1 LSVYTKR
8 RDVMGTKP
16 KDAVGTVVVI
26 LVGLFIVTLTL
37 TAYAHASRHHPRV
50 PAIPRHGEVFV
61 NLPAG
66 HRTVYVGRSR
76 YFYGSGVFYRH
87 GPSGYVVVRAPIGAV
102 IAAPPASCRTVVVGG
117 ATYYDYNGDYY
128 QNAPAGY
135 VVVQSPP
142 VVPQPPSIAGQRV
155 SVKAHTLNVRSG
167 PGMGHPVIEQVRQGI
182 VLAVQGTAPGWL
194 YVRTPSGRFGWVSGK
209 YTVPFV
215 SVPSG

>member
-1 LSVYTKR
+1 
-8 RDVMGTKP
+8 METKP

-26 LVGLFIVTLTL
+26 LVSLLIVTFTF
-37 TAYAHASRHHPRV
+37 TENAFADRPHPRASV
-50 PAIPRHGEVFV
+50 APRYGEVFV

-76 YFYGSGVFYRH
+76 YFYRSGVFYKH

-102 IAAPPASCRTVVVGG
+102 IAAPPAGCRTVVVGG

-128 QNAPAGY
+128 QNAPRGY
-135 VVVQSPP
+135 VVVQAPP
-142 VVPQPPSIAGQRV
+142 VVPPPPPMAGQQV
-155 SVKAHTLNVRSG
+155 SVTAYTLNVRSG
-167 PGMGHPVIEQVRQGI
+167 PGMGHPVIEQVRQGFI
-182 VLAVQGTAPGWL
+182 LAVQGTAPGWL
-194 YVRTPSGRFGWVSGK
+194 YVRTPSGKFGWVSGK

>member
-1 LSVYTKR
+1 METKSKHPV
-8 RDVMGTKP
+8 D
-16 KDAVGTVVVI
+16 TVVVI
-26 LVGLFIVTLTL
+26 LVGLFIVTFTCTEHVL
-37 TAYAHASRHHPRV
+37 ASPHHPRV
-50 PAIPRHGEVFV
+50 PVAPRQGTVIV

-76 YFYGSGVFYRH
+76 YFYRSGVFYRP

-102 IAAPPASCRTVVVGG
+102 IAAPPAGCRTVVVGS

-128 QNAPAGY
+128 QNTPGGY
-135 VVVQSPP
+135 VVVEAPT
-142 VVPQPPSIAGQRV
+142 VVPAPAATTGQRV
-155 SVKAHTLNVRSG
+155 SVTAHTLNVRSG

-182 VLAVQGTAPGWL
+182 VLMVQGTAPGWL
-194 YVRTPSGRFGWVSGK
+194 YVRTPSGKLGWVSGQ

>member
-1 LSVYTKR
+1 
-8 RDVMGTKP
+8 METKP
-16 KDAVGTVVVI
+16 KDDVGTVVVI
-26 LVGLFIVTLTL
+26 LVSLLIITLTFTENAL
-37 TAYAHASRHHPRV
+37 ADRRHPRV

-76 YFYGSGVFYRH
+76 YFYRSGVFYRH

-102 IAAPPASCRTVVVGG
+102 IAAPPTGCRTVVFGR

-135 VVVQSPP
+135 VVVEAPP
-142 VVPQPPSIAGQRV
+142 VVPPAPAIGGQRV
-155 SVKAHTLNVRSG
+155 SVTAHTLNVRSG

-182 VLAVQGTAPGWL
+182 VLTVQGTAPGWL
-194 YVRTPSGRFGWVSGK
+194 YVRTPSGKFGWVSGQ

-215 SVPSG
+215 SAPSG

>member
-1 LSVYTKR
+1 METKA
-8 RDVMGTKP
+8 

-26 LVGLFIVTLTL
+26 LVSVFIVTLTF
-37 TAYAHASRHHPRV
+37 TQNAVADRRHPRV
-50 PAIPRHGEVFV
+50 PVAPRHGTVFV
-61 NLPAG
+61 DLPAG

-76 YFYGSGVFYRH
+76 YFYRSGVFYRP

-102 IAAPPASCRTVVVGG
+102 IGAPPAGCRTVVVGG

-135 VVVQSPP
+135 VVVQAPP
-142 VVPQPPSIAGQRV
+142 VVPQPPSKAGQRV
-155 SVKAHTLNVRSG
+155 SVTAYTLNVRSG

-182 VLAVQGTAPGWL
+182 VLAVQGTAPAWL
-194 YVRTPSGRFGWVSGK
+194 YVRTPSGRFGWVSAK

>member
-1 LSVYTKR
+1 
-8 RDVMGTKP
+8 MGGKP
-16 KDAVGTVVVI
+16 KNSVRTGVVI
-26 LVGLFIVTLTL
+26 LVSLFIVTLTFTENAL
-37 TAYAHASRHHPRV
+37 ASRRHPRMPV
-50 PAIPRHGEVFV
+50 APRYGTVFV

-102 IAAPPASCRTVVVGG
+102 IAAPPAGCRTVVVGG

-128 QNAPAGY
+128 QNAPGGY
-135 VVVQSPP
+135 VVVQAPP
-142 VVPQPPSIAGQRV
+142 VVPQPPATEGQRV
-155 SVKAHTLNVRSG
+155 SVTAHTLNVRSG

-182 VLAVQGTAPGWL
+182 VLAVHGTAPGWL
-194 YVRTPSGRFGWVSGK
+194 YVSTPSGKLGWVSGK

-215 SVPSG
+215 TVPSG